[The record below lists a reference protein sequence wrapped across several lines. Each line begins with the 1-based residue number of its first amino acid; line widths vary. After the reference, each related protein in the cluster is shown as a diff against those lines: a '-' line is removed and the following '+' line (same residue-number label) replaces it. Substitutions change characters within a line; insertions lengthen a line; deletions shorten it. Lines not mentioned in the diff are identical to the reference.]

1 MFKESTNQ
9 ISRKEPDR
17 NTKHYERVSVLQ
29 DSSVNDIFK
38 QLSQFQSHGGRDKHV
53 PEITGKIESGSS
65 IRETLDDTLSYREK
79 QFQTGLQELSDKLKQ
94 SRNIDQPK
102 IEVREER
109 PAYDFAVSRSSVGEE
124 MTEKSNWD
132 QIQELLRSKLDEVK
146 TYNKS
151 S

>member
-17 NTKHYERVSVLQ
+17 NTKHYERVSVTQ
-29 DSSVNDIFK
+29 DSSVNDICK
-38 QLSQFQSHGGRDKHV
+38 QLSQFQSHGVREKHV
-53 PEITGKIESGSS
+53 PEVTGKMESGSS

-94 SRNIDQPK
+94 SRTIDQPK
-102 IEVREER
+102 IEAREER
-109 PAYDFAVSRSSVGEE
+109 PAYDVAVSRSSVGEE

-151 S
+151 P